1 MSEENKVELDK
12 ETLKKLFSL
21 AGMEVPENIESQD
34 IENITGKL
42 QQDIAGLK
50 ADLSQA
56 QSAQSAMPAMPAMSA
71 SNFSPESMVNEY
83 LKGGEEQSRPRT
95 VLIIDDLGVI
105 VYQLELL
112 FKKMGFEVTTS
123 NRVKDCITKF
133 KKKDFGYVIMDLF
146 LPTEKEGFLLLDELK
161 KLVLLCKL
169 DTKIVVMTASSK
181 TDYKINCKNRGADYF
196 IEKTHGWQ
204 NELINYCK

>member
-1 MSEENKVELDK
+1 MSEDKIQLDK

-21 AGMEVPENIESQD
+21 AGMDVPENVDNAD
-34 IENITGKL
+34 IEKLAGKL
-42 QQDIAGLK
+42 QHDMTGMKAGLEAVK
-50 ADLSQA
+50 SMQDSVAPS
-56 QSAQSAMPAMPAMSA
+56 MPSPVA
-71 SNFSPESMVNEY
+71 SENIVNEY
-83 LKGGEEQSRPRT
+83 LRGGEDQKRPRT

-123 NRVKDCITKF
+123 NRVNDCITKF

-181 TDYKINCKNRGADYF
+181 TDYKINCKNRGADYY
-196 IEKTHGWQ
+196 IEKTQGWQ
-204 NELINYCK
+204 NELISYCK

>member
-1 MSEENKVELDK
+1 MSDEKIEINKES
-12 ETLKKLFSL
+12 LKQLFEL
-21 AGMEVPENIESQD
+21 AGIDIPENIDEQQ
-34 IENITGKL
+34 IAKL
-42 QQDIAGLK
+42 QKGIEKLK
-50 ADLSQA
+50 KNNENNSTFP
-56 QSAQSAMPAMPAMSA
+56 SMPKTD
-71 SNFSPESMVNEY
+71 NIINEY
-83 LKGGEEQSRPRT
+83 LKGGEEQKRPRT

-112 FKKMGFEVTTS
+112 FKKIGFEVTTS
-123 NRVKDCITKF
+123 NRVNDCISKF

-181 TDYKINCKNRGADYF
+181 SDYKINCKNRGADYF
-196 IEKTHGWQ
+196 IEKTQGWQ
-204 NELINYCK
+204 NELLEYCK

>member
-1 MSEENKVELDK
+1 MGNEDKVEIDK

-21 AGMEVPENIESQD
+21 AGMEAPEEIDDANVNEIA
-34 IENITGKL
+34 NKL
-42 QQDIAGLK
+42 QQEIAELK
-50 ADLSQA
+50 TAQAMQASQA
-56 QSAQSAMPAMPAMSA
+56 NVPAPPQINAEAMM
-71 SNFSPESMVNEY
+71 NEY
-83 LKGGEEQSRPRT
+83 LKGGESQRRPRT

-123 NRVKDCITKF
+123 NRVNDCIMKF
-133 KKKDFGYVIMDLF
+133 KKKDFGYVVMDLF
-146 LPTEKEGFLLLDELK
+146 VPTEKEGFLLLDELK

-169 DTKIVVMTASSK
+169 DTKIIVMTASSK

-196 IEKTHGWQ
+196 IEKTQGWQ

>member
-1 MSEENKVELDK
+1 MSEDKVELDK
-12 ETLKKLFSL
+12 DTLKKLFSL
-21 AGMEVPENIESQD
+21 AGMEVPENIDNEQ
-34 IENITGKL
+34 IEKIAGKL
-42 QQDIAGLK
+42 QHDINGLK
-50 ADLSQA
+50 AGINVA
-56 QSAQSAMPAMPAMSA
+56 QSSTNE
-71 SNFSPESMVNEY
+71 SNLDEKVVSQNSPETLVNEY
-83 LKGGEEQSRPRT
+83 LKGGEDQKRPRT

-123 NRVKDCITKF
+123 SRVNDCITKF
-133 KKKDFGYVIMDLF
+133 KKKDFGYVVMDLF

-169 DTKIVVMTASSK
+169 DTKIIVMTASSK

-196 IEKTHGWQ
+196 IEKTQGWQ

>member
-1 MSEENKVELDK
+1 MSEEKVELDVK
-12 ETLKKLFSL
+12 TLQKLFSL
-21 AGMEVPENIESQD
+21 AGMDLPDNIENGD
-34 IENITGKL
+34 IEKLAGKL
-42 QQDIAGLK
+42 QHDMSGLRAGLEASK
-50 ADLSQA
+50 MA
-56 QSAQSAMPAMPAMSA
+56 SANA
-71 SNFSPESMVNEY
+71 PESPSFPHENIVNEY
-83 LKGGEEQSRPRT
+83 LKGGEEQKRPRT

-123 NRVKDCITKF
+123 NRVNDCITKF

-181 TDYKINCKNRGADYF
+181 TDYKINCKNRGADYY
-196 IEKTHGWQ
+196 IEKTQGWQ

>member
-1 MSEENKVELDK
+1 MSDDKIELDK
-12 ETLKKLFSL
+12 ETLNKLL
-21 AGMEVPENIESQD
+21 KAAGVDAPQNIDDNQIKQIVGEMKQPEIENTPKQETPPENNLI
-34 IENITGKL
+34 
-42 QQDIAGLK
+42 
-50 ADLSQA
+50 
-56 QSAQSAMPAMPAMSA
+56 
-71 SNFSPESMVNEY
+71 NEY
-83 LKGGEEQSRPRT
+83 LKGGEEQRRPRT

-105 VYQLELL
+105 VYQLELM
-112 FKKMGFEVTTS
+112 FKKMGFEVTTT
-123 NRVKDCITKF
+123 NRVNDCIVQF

-181 TDYKINCKNRGADYF
+181 SDYKVNCKNRGADYY
-196 IEKTHGWQ
+196 IEKTQGWQ

>member
-1 MSEENKVELDK
+1 MGNNMSEEKVELDK
-12 ETLKKLFSL
+12 ETLKKLFTL
-21 AGMEVPENIESQD
+21 AGMDVPDNVENTD
-34 IENITGKL
+34 IEKLAGKL
-42 QQDIAGLK
+42 QHDMNGLK
-50 ADLSQA
+50 AGLDASQSIPTA
-56 QSAQSAMPAMPAMSA
+56 NDVPTPS
-71 SNFSPESMVNEY
+71 FSQESLVNEY
-83 LKGGEEQSRPRT
+83 LKGGEDQKRPRT

-123 NRVKDCITKF
+123 NRVNDCINKF

-181 TDYKINCKNRGADYF
+181 TDYKINCKNRGADYY
-196 IEKTHGWQ
+196 IEKTQGWQ

>member
-1 MSEENKVELDK
+1 MYWVIKMSDEKIELNKDSLA
-12 ETLKKLFSL
+12 KLFAL
-21 AGMEVPENIESQD
+21 AGMEMPDNVDEEQIA
-34 IENITGKL
+34 KL
-42 QQDIAGLK
+42 QENLK
-50 ADLSQA
+50 KKQT
-56 QSAQSAMPAMPAMSA
+56 PNVVEKIEETPKTI
-71 SNFSPESMVNEY
+71 NIINEY
-83 LKGGEEQSRPRT
+83 LKGGEEQRRPKT

-123 NRVKDCITKF
+123 NRVNDCIAKF

-181 TDYKINCKNRGADYF
+181 ADYKINCKNRGADYY
-196 IEKTHGWQ
+196 IEKTQGWQ
-204 NELINYCK
+204 NELIEYCK

>member
-1 MSEENKVELDK
+1 MSDENKKVELDQ
-12 ETLKKLFSL
+12 ETLKKLFAA
-21 AGMEVPENIESQD
+21 AGMDVPDNVDGNQIANVVNKLKQTPASQKTED
-34 IENITGKL
+34 YT
-42 QQDIAGLK
+42 
-50 ADLSQA
+50 AD
-56 QSAQSAMPAMPAMSA
+56 
-71 SNFSPESMVNEY
+71 SNESMVNEY
-83 LKGGEEQSRPRT
+83 LKGGEERNRPRT

-112 FKKMGFEVTTS
+112 FKKMGFEVTTTS
-123 NRVKDCITKF
+123 RVNDCIVQF
-133 KKKDFGYVIMDLF
+133 KKKDFGYVVMDLF

-181 TDYKINCKNRGADYF
+181 TEYKVNCKNRGADCY
-196 IEKTHGWQ
+196 IEKTQGWQ

>member
-1 MSEENKVELDK
+1 MSDEKEEKPGLEIDDNTIK
-12 ETLKKLFSL
+12 TLFGL
-21 AGMEVPENIESQD
+21 AGIPVPENISNEELMKMANTLKD
-34 IENITGKL
+34 KMTKL
-42 QQDIAGLK
+42 QSQPNAAAEPAQDA
-50 ADLSQA
+50 A
-56 QSAQSAMPAMPAMSA
+56 A
-71 SNFSPESMVNEY
+71 SKQNTTVVNEF
-83 LKGGEEQSRPRT
+83 LKGGVEQTRPRS
-95 VLIIDDLGVI
+95 VLIVDDLGVI

-123 NRVKDCITKF
+123 NRVSDCIMKF

-181 TDYKINCKNRGADYF
+181 SDYKINCKNRGADFY

-204 NELINYCK
+204 NELITYCK

>member
-1 MSEENKVELDK
+1 MEDK
-12 ETLKKLFSL
+12 HFDD
-21 AGMEVPENIESQD
+21 PD
-34 IENITGKL
+34 
-42 QQDIAGLK
+42 
-50 ADLSQA
+50 
-56 QSAQSAMPAMPAMSA
+56 AML
-71 SNFSPESMVNEY
+71 ENEY
-83 LKGGEEQSRPRT
+83 MKGGEDQKRPRS

-123 NRVKDCITKF
+123 NRVNDCITKF
-133 KKKDFGYVIMDLF
+133 KKKDFGYVVMDLF

-181 TDYKINCKNRGADYF
+181 ADYKINCKNRGADYF
-196 IEKTHGWQ
+196 IDKTQGWQ
-204 NELINYCK
+204 NELINYYK

>member
-1 MSEENKVELDK
+1 MSEDKVELDK
-12 ETLKKLFSL
+12 KTLKDLFSL
-21 AGMEVPENIESQD
+21 AGMDVPENINDEQVAK
-34 IENITGKL
+34 IAGKL
-42 QQDIAGLK
+42 RHEMNNLK
-50 ADLSQA
+50 
-56 QSAQSAMPAMPAMSA
+56 SAEVNKTA
-71 SNFSPESMVNEY
+71 NNENNSPTEVIENEY
-83 LKGGEEQSRPRT
+83 LKGGEDQKRPRA

-112 FKKMGFEVTTS
+112 FKKMGFEVTTA
-123 NRVKDCITKF
+123 NRVNDCITKF

-181 TDYKINCKNRGADYF
+181 SDYKVNCKNRGADYF
-196 IEKTHGWQ
+196 IEKTQGWQ

>member
-1 MSEENKVELDK
+1 MSDEKEEKVSFEMDNDTIK
-12 ETLKKLFSL
+12 TLFGL
-21 AGMEVPENIESQD
+21 AGIPVPENISNE
-34 IENITGKL
+34 ELMKMANTLKEKITNL
-42 QQDIAGLK
+42 QT
-50 ADLSQA
+50 QA
-56 QSAQSAMPAMPAMSA
+56 SAASSPDAPKTSTPAP
-71 SNFSPESMVNEY
+71 MVNEY
-83 LKGGEEQSRPRT
+83 LKGGVEQNRPRS
-95 VLIIDDLGVI
+95 VLIVDDLGVI

-123 NRVKDCITKF
+123 NRVSDCIMKF

-181 TDYKINCKNRGADYF
+181 ADYKINCKNRGADFY

-204 NELINYCK
+204 NELITYCK